1 MYKFLLPQVKNFNIN
16 YTLPA
21 DNIYKYSVN
30 WSDSSS
36 YVTLHYKFMHNTQMS
51 KYTSDLINKK
61 IKKNVNDKSHKSK
74 NYLFK
79 A

>member
-1 MYKFLLPQVKNFNIN
+1 MNKFLLPQVKNFNIN
-16 YTLPA
+16 YTPPG

-36 YVTLHYKFMHNTQMS
+36 YVTLRYKFMHNTQMS

-61 IKKNVNDKSHKSK
+61 IKKTVNDKSHKSK